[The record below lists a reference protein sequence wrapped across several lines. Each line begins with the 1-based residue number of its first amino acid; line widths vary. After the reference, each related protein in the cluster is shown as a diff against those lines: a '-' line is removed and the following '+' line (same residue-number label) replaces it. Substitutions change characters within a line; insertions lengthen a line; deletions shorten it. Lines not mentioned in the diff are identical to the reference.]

1 MSRVSKSARA
11 STTSRESIVP
21 DDSTKPSTP
30 PLRTLDDVR
39 EQVAVEIAVRAI
51 SKSETIDGVRLGVM
65 LTLSKNDDEDFLRRV
80 AGVLEDHLLLQHH
93 VRTPFSDFSA
103 FNLAQVFAIATT
115 GPSTRTDPT
124 ANTLLICGAPETYVQ
139 RAVLLASSKFLGRI
153 QLAHND
159 GPIWVAVV
167 RHLSPA
173 PASADETALWD
184 ALRKC
189 ARPPMDPLIPPPGSR
204 GAAETLAAARARLQR
219 LTPAQA
225 HSELL
230 SPAVNAPTFLVDIRS
245 AEERARAGGIAGSLI
260 IDRNVLEWRFDPRSE
275 ERLLIVDRYDLR
287 VIVFCEDGT
296 ASSIA
301 AVALLDLGLLNATDM
316 VGGYRAWQKAGLPVD
331 MDADVDVA
339 TEPSVIQILE

>member
-1 MSRVSKSARA
+1 
-11 STTSRESIVP
+11 
-21 DDSTKPSTP
+21 
-30 PLRTLDDVR
+30 
-39 EQVAVEIAVRAI
+39 
-51 SKSETIDGVRLGVM
+51 M
-65 LTLSKNDDEDFLRRV
+65 LILSKTDDEEFLRRV
-80 AGVLEDHLLLQHH
+80 ADVLQHQMLLQNH
-93 VRTPFSDFSA
+93 
-103 FNLAQVFAIATT
+103 VFAIATT
-115 GPSTRTDPT
+115 GPSTRPDPK
-124 ANTLLICGAPETYVQ
+124 ANTLLICGSPETYVQ

-167 RHLSPA
+167 RNLSPA

-189 ARPPMDPLIPPPGSR
+189 ALAPMDPLIPPPGSR

-225 HSELL
+225 YEELL
-230 SPAVNAPTFLVDIRS
+230 APAINAPTFLVDIRS
-245 AEERARAGGIAGSLI
+245 EAERTRSGGIAGSLI

-296 ASSIA
+296 ASSLA
-301 AVALLDLGLLNATDM
+301 AVALLDLGLLNATDI
-316 VGGYRAWQKAGLPVD
+316 VGGYHAWHKAGLPVD
-331 MDADVDVA
+331 MDLDVG
-339 TEPSVIQILE
+339 TEPSVIHIMD